1 MTIGDWI
8 SALTLVSMLLGGV
21 VLVAKKD
28 STLDAL
34 IQAMREVQSALES
47 IKAKLDLIEQEA
59 VRREMQLV
67 ELSRRVEDHEARLRL
82 IEKGK

>member
-28 STLDAL
+28 STLEAL